1 MNFKYNTK
9 NIFKTK
15 NPSITMSSSNEIKS
29 ICIPRL
35 SNLYT
40 ENDVKYTFKLLS
52 IGQVNRVDFV
62 PIHNHKNNNKINE
75 NFQSAFVHFDFFY
88 DTSIAQD
95 TQNYLYNSIAFKLHL
110 DDSTFWWILN
120 NKNPIPETKLNIHQL
135 AENMRLLEE
144 KVKQQ
149 EETILRLQEII
160 DENNNFDNIE
170 AEASAI
176 AGQHIYFNDNSET
189 TTEEDNDE
197 DDELSIASTH
207 SSMPGLTPINAFNDF
222 MINYHYNDDNDND
235 DKSIYSNSSMPE
247 LISDSGSSKNR
258 VNFTKEYCD
267 NY

>member
-1 MNFKYNTK
+1 MT
-9 NIFKTK
+9 
-15 NPSITMSSSNEIKS
+15 SSSIY
-29 ICIPRL
+29 IPRL

-40 ENDVKYTFKLLS
+40 ENDVKYTFRLLS
-52 IGQVNRVDFV
+52 IGEVNRVDFV
-62 PIHNHKNNNKINE
+62 PIHNHKNSNEINE

-95 TQNYLYNSIAFKLHL
+95 AQNYLYNSIAFKLHL
-110 DDSTFWWILN
+110 DDHNFWWILN

-149 EETILRLQEII
+149 EETILRLQDII
-160 DENNNFDNIE
+160 DKNNNLR
-170 AEASAI
+170 
-176 AGQHIYFNDNSET
+176 QHIYFNDNSEI
-189 TTEEDNDE
+189 TTEEE
-197 DDELSIASTH
+197 EEETIISIASTH

-222 MINYHYNDDNDND
+222 MINYHYNDDND
-235 DKSIYSNSSMPE
+235 SVHSTSTHSSMPG
-247 LISDSGSSKNR
+247 LISSDSDSSKNR

>member
-1 MNFKYNTK
+1 
-9 NIFKTK
+9 
-15 NPSITMSSSNEIKS
+15 MSSSNEIKS
-29 ICIPRL
+29 IYIPRL

-40 ENDVKYTFKLLS
+40 ENDVKYTFRLLS
-52 IGQVNRVDFV
+52 IGEVNRVDFV
-62 PIHNHKNNNKINE
+62 PIDNHKNKNEINE
-75 NFQSAFVHFDFFY
+75 HFQSAFVHFDFFY

-95 TQNYLYNSIAFKLHL
+95 TQNYLYNNIAFKLHL
-110 DDSTFWWILN
+110 DDHTFWWILN

-160 DENNNFDNIE
+160 DENNNYDDI
-170 AEASAI
+170 AEAAI
-176 AGQHIYFNDNSET
+176 QGQHIYFNDNSEI
-189 TTEEDNDE
+189 TTEEEEE
-197 DDELSIASTH
+197 DDTTIVSIASTH

-235 DKSIYSNSSMPE
+235 DNDNDDKSIYSNNSMPA
-247 LISDSGSSKNR
+247 LISDSDSSKNR
-258 VNFTKEYCD
+258 VDFTKEYCD

>member
-29 ICIPRL
+29 IYIPRL

-40 ENDVKYTFKLLS
+40 ENDVKYTFRLLS

-62 PIHNHKNNNKINE
+62 PIDNHKNKNEINE
-75 NFQSAFVHFDFFY
+75 HFQSAFVHFDFFY

-95 TQNYLYNSIAFKLHL
+95 SQNYLYNNIAFKLHL
-110 DDSTFWWILN
+110 DDHTFWWILN

-149 EETILRLQEII
+149 EETILRLQDII
-160 DENNNFDNIE
+160 DKNNNFDNTP
-170 AEASAI
+170 AA
-176 AGQHIYFNDNSET
+176 QHIYFNDNSEI
-189 TTEEDNDE
+189 TTEEE
-197 DDELSIASTH
+197 EEETIISIASTH
-207 SSMPGLTPINAFNDF
+207 SSMPGLTPINVFNDF
-222 MINYHYNDDNDND
+222 MIKYHYNDDNDND
-235 DKSIYSNSSMPE
+235 DKSIYSNNSMPE

-258 VNFTKEYCD
+258 VDFTKEYCD

>member
-1 MNFKYNTK
+1 MT
-9 NIFKTK
+9 
-15 NPSITMSSSNEIKS
+15 SSNEIKS

-52 IGQVNRVDFV
+52 IGEVNRVDFV

-75 NFQSAFVHFDFFY
+75 HFQLAFVHFDFFY

-95 TQNYLYNSIAFKLHL
+95 IQNYLYNNIAYKLDV

-120 NKNPIPETKLNIHQL
+120 NNNPIPETKLNIHQL

-149 EETILRLQEII
+149 EETILRLQDFI
-160 DENNNFDNIE
+160 DKNNNTDNN
-170 AEASAI
+170 I
-176 AGQHIYFNDNSET
+176 AVAQHIYFNDNSEI
-189 TTEEDNDE
+189 TTEEDDHEE
-197 DDELSIASTH
+197 DDYETIISIASTH
-207 SSMPGLTPINAFNDF
+207 SSMPGLIPIDVLNTFLN
-222 MINYHYNDDNDND
+222 NYDDNDSLHSTSTHN
-235 DKSIYSNSSMPE
+235 SMPE

-258 VNFTKEYCD
+258 VDFTKEYCD

>member
-29 ICIPRL
+29 IYIPRL

-40 ENDVKYTFKLLS
+40 ENDVKYTFRLLS
-52 IGQVNRVDFV
+52 IGEVNRVDFT
-62 PIHNHKNNNKINE
+62 PIHNHKNKDEINE
-75 NFQSAFVHFDFFY
+75 HFQSAFVHFDFFY
-88 DTSIAQD
+88 DTGIAQD
-95 TQNYLYNSIAFKLHL
+95 TQNYLYNNIALKLHL
-110 DDSTFWWILN
+110 DDHTFWWILN

-160 DENNNFDNIE
+160 DENNNYDNIA

-176 AGQHIYFNDNSET
+176 AGQHIYFNDNSEI
-189 TTEEDNDE
+189 TTEEEEE
-197 DDELSIASTH
+197 DDTIVSIASTH
-207 SSMPGLTPINAFNDF
+207 SSMPGLTPIDVLNDF
-222 MINYHYNDDNDND
+222 LNNYHDNDDDD
-235 DKSIYSNSSMPE
+235 DKSIYSNTSMPA
-247 LISDSGSSKNR
+247 LISDSESSKNR
-258 VNFTKEYCD
+258 VDFTKEYCD